1 MSGASQQPPQLLIF
15 SSGNPAATLLVAGLL
30 HGQADDFGT
39 IVIQGIGDVTPPA
52 EVAGVLAEIGIDLH
66 GWSPSVRP
74 TAAATPV
81 AIGLT
86 ICVPT

>member
-1 MSGASQQPPQLLIF
+1 MRGASQQVPQLLVF
-15 SSGNPAATLLVAGLL
+15 SSGNPAATVLAAGLL
-30 HGQADDFGT
+30 HDQTDHFGT
-39 IVIQGIGDVTPPA
+39 IVIQGIEDAVPPA
-52 EVAGVLAEIGIDLH
+52 EVVRVHAEIGIDLQ
-66 GWSPSVRP
+66 GWSPLVRP

>member
-1 MSGASQQPPQLLIF
+1 MSDASPLPQVLVF
-15 SSGNPAATLLVAGLL
+15 SSGNPAATLLAAGLL
-30 HGQADDFGT
+30 HDRADDFGSV
-39 IVIQGIGDVTPPA
+39 VIQGMEDAAPPPEIGT
-52 EVAGVLAEIGIDLH
+52 VLAEIGINLR

-74 TAAATPV
+74 AAAATPV